1 MDIPIFPV
9 DLFLFYKLTFRIL
22 LFFHPVRLFFCW
34 WMRREISLWPA
45 RFPWPAATVQQQPKE
60 KRKKSNLELFTTF
73 GKIKINKKEIFPSC
87 FLSAFLFHF
96 HHTSSFSQLTTAG
109 PNILYYTPPTDP
121 HPPDLY
127 LAARP
132 CWDDEAI
139 EWKPKVK
146 HKKSENVVLAGLES
160 PRPFY
165 FHFFGIFVLEKP
177 PVKKS
182 WNEFQTRKWFYLY
195 SWCDGRPCRM

>member
-1 MDIPIFPV
+1 MFS
-9 DLFLFYKLTFRIL
+9 FR
-22 LFFHPVRLFFCW
+22 FSF
-34 WMRREISLWPA
+34 
-45 RFPWPAATVQQQPKE
+45 Q
-60 KRKKSNLELFTTF
+60 
-73 GKIKINKKEIFPSC
+73 FPSHIF
-87 FLSAFLFHF
+87 FLSIDNSWAKY
-96 HHTSSFSQLTTAG
+96 T
-109 PNILYYTPPTDP
+109 ILYTTHQSTPTGSLFSRPSV
-121 HPPDLY
+121 
-127 LAARP
+127 P

-182 WNEFQTRKWFYLY
+182 WNEFQTRKWFYLLLV
-195 SWCDGRPCRM
+195 WWPALPDVVDTDGRTFHQRAKVVSLEIGRPAPFGGGGIHTDANW